1 MIGPPCGPLPGDY
14 GGGCYAYFVYDNL
27 ILASNNFF
35 NTITIEET
43 GSFCTNDVTLTAEA
57 DSVGGTWQWYYEG
70 VALVGETD
78 SILNISANGL
88 QAGEYNLRYTIDA
101 RCERV
106 DYVVDPPVYPT
117 ALFDFNIVCEGD
129 VTQFSDLSVPGDYP
143 IYDWEWDFD
152 QDMIDDATIQNP
164 SHRSEEH
171 TSELQSRPHLVCR

>member
-88 QAGEYNLRYTIDA
+88 DRKSTRLN
-101 RCERV
+101 
-106 DYVVDPPVYPT
+106 
-117 ALFDFNIVCEGD
+117 
-129 VTQFSDLSVPGDYP
+129 S
-143 IYDWEWDFD
+143 
-152 QDMIDDATIQNP
+152 
-164 SHRSEEH
+164 SHVRISYAVFC
-171 TSELQSRPHLVCR
+171 LKKKKK